1 MADAVT
7 SQTILDDG
15 GKNLIMKFTNIS
27 DGTGESNVAKIDV
40 SALTAGMNGQACSR
54 VVLNKVWFSNVGMG
68 FKLLW
73 NASSNVHILQ
83 APADWA
89 DTWDF
94 TDSSMNL
101 PGIPNNAGSGVNG
114 DLLLTTVGHSS
125 GDAYSIVIWATKG
138 YEKATTA

>member
-40 SALTAGMNGQACSR
+40 SALTAGMNGQACNR
-54 VVLNKVWFSNVGMG
+54 VVLNKIWFSNVGMG

-94 TDSSMNL
+94 TMNL